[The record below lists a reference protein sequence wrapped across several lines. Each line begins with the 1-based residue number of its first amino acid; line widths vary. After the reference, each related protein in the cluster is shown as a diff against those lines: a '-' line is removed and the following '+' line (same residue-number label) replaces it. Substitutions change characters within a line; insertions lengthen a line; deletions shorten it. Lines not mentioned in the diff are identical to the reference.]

1 MEILIFIAIII
12 LLYIGYTDF
21 KYYTISNTQI
31 LSMLLLYIIWKIF
44 YYDEYL
50 RLDLEVGFVLFI
62 IGFVAWLAKGIGAGD
77 AKLFF
82 VAGIFSGYQYA
93 VYFAIFLL
101 ISGLIFILLMLI
113 VTQINHMPIVL
124 FGRLIEIGKT
134 KKVPY
139 GVVLAV
145 STIGALIVRL
155 NTS

>member
-1 MEILIFIAIII
+1 MEILISIAIII

-21 KYYTISNTQI
+21 KNYKITNIQI
-31 LSMLLLYIIWKIF
+31 LSMLLLY
-44 YYDEYL
+44 YDQYL
-50 RLDLEVGFVLFI
+50 FLDLSVGFVLFI

-93 VYFAIFLL
+93 VYFAMFLF
-101 ISGLIFILLMLI
+101 ISGLIFVFLMLV
-113 VTQINHMPIVL
+113 VTRINYIPIVL
-124 FGRLIEIGKT
+124 FGRLIEISKT

-139 GVVLAV
+139 GVVLAA

-155 NTS
+155 GAS